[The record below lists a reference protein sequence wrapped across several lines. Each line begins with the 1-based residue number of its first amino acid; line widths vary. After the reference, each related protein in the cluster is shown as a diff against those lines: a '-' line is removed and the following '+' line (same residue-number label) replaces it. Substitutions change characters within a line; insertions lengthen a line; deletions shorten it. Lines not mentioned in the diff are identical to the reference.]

1 MPPSEQEWRCVEAVC
16 RYLRETSGDTW
27 RIADWLD
34 DRHVDEPSP
43 DVLLTDGTRT
53 LAVEVKQLTDGE
65 AFDGYDRAQQS
76 LYERLAPNATGVYTL
91 IPPPLVTLPLSPTLV
106 SQMKTR
112 IATAAIRLQV
122 GGSAK
127 VSVPREAT
135 LRFVSQS
142 DVGVVLCQHPQSD
155 EVRAVSPE
163 VAGVYFLEDDGPP
176 HQFLSDESRLSFC
189 RAVMRASTESMRAGR
204 ATVSWFEEWDLLRH
218 EDAVEGEGGVIVT
231 AVVTD
236 FLESAAMESVATAIS
251 AAKKK
256 FKAKQ
261 WAARSAVAL
270 HAGEQQHQVSL
281 TFYVDAITGLKAADV
296 QPVQSVFLVGRTYVR
311 EFVLA
316 A

>member
-1 MPPSEQEWRCVEAVC
+1 MPPSEQERRCVEAVC
-16 RYLRETSGDTW
+16 RYLRETSGDEW
-27 RIADWLD
+27 RLAEWLD
-34 DRHVDEPSP
+34 DGYADEPSP

-91 IPPPLVTLPLSPTLV
+91 IPAPLVKLPLSPMLV
-106 SQMKTR
+106 SQLTIR
-112 IATAAIRLQV
+112 IATAAIGLRV
-122 GGSAK
+122 GDSAR
-127 VSVPREAT
+127 VAVPREAT

-142 DVGVVLCQHPQSD
+142 DVGVVLCRHPQSD

-163 VAGVYFLEDDGPP
+163 VAGVHFLDDDGPP
-176 HQFLSDESRLSFC
+176 HQFLSDESRLSFR
-189 RAVMRASTESMRAGR
+189 RALTRASAESRRAGQ

-218 EDAVEGEGGVIVT
+218 EDAVEGEGGVIVA

-236 FLESAAMESVATAIS
+236 FLGSAAMEGVAKAIS
-251 AAKKK
+251 AARKK
-256 FKAKQ
+256 FEVKK

-281 TFYVDAITGLKAADV
+281 SFYLDAITGLKAADV
-296 QPVQSVFLVGRTYVR
+296 QPLQSVFLVGRTYVR

-316 A
+316 T